1 MFCYNMLI
9 LRFSRRM
16 INFKLYDCSPHLK
29 FHLMKHVDITEQTSI
44 SQPRWLT
51 LLRIVLGLT
60 LFWKGITF
68 IRDSSD
74 LQELLH
80 WAAIGVVDKN
90 TQWMA
95 FLITYI
101 NLLGGLFITVG
112 LFTRTSCMVQIPIL
126 LGAVF
131 FVNNSHGLNQP
142 VSELV
147 ISAVVLVLL
156 ILFAIKGSGV
166 LSADEYFR
174 TYYKVGGEEGN
185 MKKFFKSKGIPW
197 Y

>member
-1 MFCYNMLI
+1 
-9 LRFSRRM
+9 
-16 INFKLYDCSPHLK
+16 
-29 FHLMKHVDITEQTSI
+29 MKQVNVTERTSLN
-44 SQPRWLT
+44 QPRWLT
-51 LLRIVLGLT
+51 LLRVLLGLV

-68 IRDSSD
+68 IYEYAD
-74 LQELLH
+74 LQGILH
-80 WAAIGVVDKN
+80 RMAIDVVDKN
-90 TQWMA
+90 ASWMA

-131 FVNNSHGLNQP
+131 FVNNRHGLNQP
-142 VSELV
+142 LYELIV
-147 ISAVVLVLL
+147 SAVVLVLL

-174 TYYKVGGEEGN
+174 SYYKAGSEDGN
-185 MKKFFKSKGIPW
+185 MKRFYKSKPNNW
-197 Y
+197 F